1 MSVGGYGLVGGVLI
15 VLCGATALAGDR
27 GRSLQQLHDEANKLR
42 ERPEM
47 VEKAAG
53 VYRSIVE
60 THLANEKVFQSA
72 LRELVQC
79 YEDANQPEEAIG
91 FLLRLAYRSEAKGR
105 QDSLKEIFA
114 KLQLKHPEAVKKVV
128 EEIQMASAHKRE
140 FVTVVPTRSLVDAI
154 VQRRDRELR
163 QKSLEKLQEM
173 LAAESS
179 VEDKR
184 SGLATLRSSL
194 TAKFDR
200 KPFRMLVLPLLQSK
214 DAQTRML
221 AVRCLPSL
229 EATASDLELIAPM
242 AQDSSSE
249 VRQSIGGALISI
261 GKGDHDDVV
270 IPALTRLLKDS
281 DSKVIERTLRSM
293 WGQYSSPEF
302 DKLLIKL
309 SHDPKHHGHAIY
321 HALSTMKS
329 KSPAVCKR
337 LVEELDEPNWN
348 NSGRG
353 AWGLTYGVTD
363 AAKPIVEAGL
373 LKALPEETNDYTR
386 SQEFRALRGV
396 ATEKSRPYLQSVVK
410 SDTETEKF
418 KEMARE
424 ILADLDKK

>member
-1 MSVGGYGLVGGVLI
+1 MSIRGYGLIGGVLI
-15 VLCGATALAGDR
+15 VLCGVTALAGSK
-27 GRSLQQLHDEANKLR
+27 GQSLQQLHDEANKLR
-42 ERPEM
+42 EKPET

-60 THLANEKVFQSA
+60 THLANEEVFQSA
-72 LRELVQC
+72 LRELAQC
-79 YEDANQPEEAIG
+79 YEDANRPEEAIR
-91 FLLRLAYRSEAKGR
+91 FLLKLAYRSEARGR
-105 QDSLKEIFA
+105 QDNLKGIFA
-114 KLQLKHPEAVKKVV
+114 KLQLKHPEAVRKVV
-128 EEIQMASAHKRE
+128 EEMSSAQKRE
-140 FVTVVPTRSLVDAI
+140 FITSVPTRSLVDAI
-154 VQRRDRELR
+154 VQRKDKELR
-163 QKSLEKLQEM
+163 QKSLEKLKEM

-184 SGLATLRSSL
+184 SGLSTLRSSL
-194 TAKFDR
+194 MAKFDR
-200 KPFRMLVLPLLQSK
+200 KPFRTLVLPFLQSK

-221 AVRCLPSL
+221 ALRCLSSL
-229 EATASDLELIAPM
+229 EATVSDLELIAPM

-249 VRQSIGGALISI
+249 VRQSVGGALISI
-261 GKGDHDDVV
+261 GKGDHGEVV

-293 WGQYSSPEF
+293 WGQYSSPDF

-309 SHDPKHHGHAIY
+309 SHHSKHHGHAIY

-329 KSPAVCKR
+329 KSPSVCKR

-424 ILADLDKK
+424 ILAVLDKK